1 MLWSAKKM
9 TTELHAVPANLD
21 IHKQDEPETEVA
33 QASLTTDPV
42 DKNGVDETP
51 EYPLSAPI
59 KPDDPERRSDQSKA
73 ESAGLVEEEMSTY
86 SEKSSPEKLS
96 FKLALGSALLVAVS
110 MGIALCRRVSR
121 SI

>member
-1 MLWSAKKM
+1 M